1 MVRLAVLWAAVA
13 PGLLV
18 LAYGV
23 IKTRGSWSNEALWT
37 AFFLGGLG
45 IVAVIPV
52 EFAIQWLVGLAAL
65 APSVK
70 AGVLAIFEAGIPEE
84 AVKYLILVGA
94 AERHVDAWRRQDI
107 IVLALAVSLGFATVE
122 NFFAVLAP
130 AHWQIVAA
138 LRAVSAVPG
147 HGVDGL
153 AMGAL
158 LTASRVMPARR
169 TMWAVLAFVIPAM
182 MHAAY
187 DFPLSASKSA
197 GEAAAGPLLKVF
209 WPTILLIS
217 SIVSIWLCNW
227 ILPAAQRA
235 DRLSGRDLRTNAPT
249 SLAIMAG
256 CAFLVIAPALAAFI
270 FLNGGTRS
278 AVTAISF
285 VIFPSALAIDLI
297 WTGIRRTDAYQI
309 TDDRRR
315 TTERN

>member
-1 MVRLAVLWAAVA
+1 MVRFAVLLAAVT

-70 AGVLAIFEAGIPEE
+70 AGVLAVFEAGIPEE
-84 AVKYLILVGA
+84 ALKSLILVGV

-107 IVLALAVSLGFATVE
+107 IVLVLALAVSLGFATVE

-158 LTASRVMPARR
+158 LTASRVMPTRR
-169 TMWAVLAFVIPAM
+169 TMWAVLAFVSPAM

-187 DFPLSASKSA
+187 DFPLFASKSA

-217 SIVSIWLCNW
+217 SIASIWQWPGAHSSSLRRRW
-227 ILPAAQRA
+227 
-235 DRLSGRDLRTNAPT
+235 RLS
-249 SLAIMAG
+249 
-256 CAFLVIAPALAAFI
+256 FF
-270 FLNGGTRS
+270 
-278 AVTAISF
+278 
-285 VIFPSALAIDLI
+285 
-297 WTGIRRTDAYQI
+297 
-309 TDDRRR
+309 
-315 TTERN
+315 